1 MIRIL
6 VILLLSSSP
15 ALAQVMEDKALQEQ
29 LIPESFKLEATAI
42 AEKINQFEWRTT
54 VSYSVT
60 NNSGMNLYAGV
71 LMGSVS
77 VGTCADFRNAHGGL
91 HVLPGPNAI
100 AYAVDPSV
108 GRPRPV
114 YVPAGARV
122 SRHARRRG
130 MRRAQPWLTQGD
142 VFILLDG
149 RPKRIIERHAAI
161 AAFNR
166 RIDSAGARV
175 SEGSFLYSH

>member
-42 AEKINQFEWRTT
+42 AAKINQFEWRTT

-71 LMGSVS
+71 LMGSAS
-77 VGTCADFRNAHGGL
+77 IGTCADFRNAHGGL
-91 HVLPGPNAI
+91 HLLPGPNAI

-122 SRHARRRG
+122 SGTLDAEECAAPNPGSPKATFSFSLMVGQNESSKGMLQLPLSVDAPIRQVRG
-130 MRRAQPWLTQGD
+130 
-142 VFILLDG
+142 
-149 RPKRIIERHAAI
+149 E
-161 AAFNR
+161 
-166 RIDSAGARV
+166 
-175 SEGSFLYSH
+175 